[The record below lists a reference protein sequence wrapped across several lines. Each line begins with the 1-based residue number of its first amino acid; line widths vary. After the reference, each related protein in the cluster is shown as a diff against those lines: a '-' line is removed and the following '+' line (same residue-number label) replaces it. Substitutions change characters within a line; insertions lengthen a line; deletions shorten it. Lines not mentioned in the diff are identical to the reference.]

1 MKRIIGVSL
10 SALVLSVLAAPNAHA
25 IRPELLPTFN
35 QPAQSIDRVQEAK
48 PEAKLDVIGMK
59 PEQTQP
65 AMKAEKPAQT
75 EQSTFEYFE
84 RLYLDTYGS

>member
-35 QPAQSIDRVQEAK
+35 QPTQSIDRVQETK
-48 PEAKLDVIGMK
+48 PQPKLDVIGMK
-59 PEQTQP
+59 PAQTQS

-75 EQSTFEYFE
+75 DESTFELFE
-84 RLYLDTYGS
+84 QLYHDTYGS